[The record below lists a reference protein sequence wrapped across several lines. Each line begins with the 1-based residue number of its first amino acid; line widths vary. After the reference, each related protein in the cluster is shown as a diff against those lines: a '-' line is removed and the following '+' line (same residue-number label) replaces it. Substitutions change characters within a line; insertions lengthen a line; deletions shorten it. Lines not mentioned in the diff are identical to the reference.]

1 MARARVTIADAAI
14 ARLEV
19 LRQAE
24 GELAR
29 RRANNP
35 EDIARRQER
44 KRQSTRGWIDDD
56 GILQGGLM
64 AFIRW
69 HWHILE
75 PQTELAEGWALYAI
89 VMHLEA
95 VTFGEITR
103 LLINVP
109 PGFMKS
115 LTTNVFWPAWEWGPM
130 GMSHLRYVAFSY
142 AISLTE
148 RDNEKFR
155 DLILSSAYQELWGQV
170 FRLVKIGSSKI
181 TNDKTGWKLASSIG
195 GVGTGERG
203 DRVLGDD
210 LHNVKEAESDTV
222 RSETVRWTRESMSD
236 RLNDVEFSAIALI
249 MQRVH
254 ETDTSGMI
262 LEVGLP
268 YVHLMIPME
277 YDPTRHCTTA
287 IEWTD
292 PRTEDGELAWE
303 DRFSPVAVADL
314 KMVKD
319 VYAYAGQYQQEPIT
333 RGGGIFQRAWW
344 QMWEPG
350 SEEAKAIAKHEDG
363 KWPPFEY
370 VLGSLD
376 GAYTEKEA
384 NDPTAMTVWGVFRNK
399 LDHPKIALVHAWRK
413 RLIVHGPVMPIRA
426 GETRIAHLRR
436 TQPHWGVVEWAA
448 HTCRVFKVDLLLIE
462 AKASGISVGQSIQSL
477 YGDEGFATQLEKVK
491 GDKVARAQAITPFFS
506 NAMVFAHSAQKEEM
520 PGDQLLFR
528 DWAQMVIDE
537 MAVFPKGRY
546 DDLTDTASQALRHLR
561 ARGFARMESEVETD
575 KANAMRYKPRTR
587 QLYPGSRV

>member
-1 MARARVTIADAAI
+1 MTLADAAD

-19 LRQAE
+19 LRLAE
-24 GELAR
+24 EELAR
-29 RRANNP
+29 RRINTP

-64 AFIRW
+64 AFIRH
-69 HWHILE
+69 HWHVLE
-75 PQTELAEGWALYAI
+75 PQTELVEGWPLYAI
-89 VMHLEA
+89 VLHLEA

-115 LTTNVFWPAWEWGPM
+115 LLTDVFWPAWEWGPM

-142 AISLTE
+142 AATLTE
-148 RDNEKFR
+148 RDNDRFR
-155 DLILSSAYQELWGQV
+155 ELLVSSAYRDLWASV
-170 FRLVKIGSSKI
+170 FEVRKTGVQKI
-181 TNDKTGWKLASSIG
+181 TNDKTGWKFASSVG

-203 DRVLGDD
+203 DRVILDD
-210 LHNVKEAESDTV
+210 PHNVKDTESEQV
-222 RSETVRWTRESMSD
+222 RGETVRWFRESMSD
-236 RLNDVEFSAIALI
+236 RLNDASFSAIVVI
-249 MQRVH
+249 MQRLH
-254 ETDTSGMI
+254 ETDVSGII
-262 LEVGLP
+262 LEVGMP

-287 IEWTD
+287 IDWTD
-292 PRTEDGELAWE
+292 PRSEDGELAWE
-303 DRFSPVAVADL
+303 DRFDPAAVADL
-314 KMVKD
+314 KMAKD

-350 SEEAKAIAKHEDG
+350 SEDAMAIAKHEDG
-363 KWPPFEY
+363 KWPPLEY
-370 VLGSLD
+370 IVGSLD
-376 GAYTEKEA
+376 GAYTEKEQ

-413 RLIVHGPVMPIRA
+413 RLIIHGTVMPIRA
-426 GETRIAHLRR
+426 GETRIAHLKR

-462 AKASGISVGQSIQSL
+462 AKATGISVAQSIQSL
-477 YGDEGFATQLEKVK
+477 YGDEGFATQLVQVK
-491 GDKVARAQAITPFFS
+491 GDKMARAQAITPLFS
-506 NAMVFAHSAQKEEM
+506 NHMVYAPSAPKEEM
-520 PGDQLLFR
+520 PGDMLLFR

-561 ARGFARMESEVETD
+561 ARGFARLEAEVEVD
-575 KANAMRYKPRTR
+575 KANAMRYKPRTKA
-587 QLYPGSRV
+587 LYPGSRV